1 MIFGM
6 LVAQED
12 LLRLNREK
20 LTLRFKSSS
29 TERKLAA
36 KMGSYLSGLLYF
48 LGVLE
53 VSLLPVRPFLMTLG
67 CGLLYLAKARVF
79 EGP

>member
-20 LTLRFKSSS
+20 LTLRFKSNSP
-29 TERKLAA
+29 ERKLAA

-53 VSLLPVRPFLMTLG
+53 VSLLETVPHDSQVWITMSWESTSF
-67 CGLLYLAKARVF
+67 
-79 EGP
+79 